1 MHRLPSVVWTL
12 AVTLFAATISHP
24 AGIQKLVPVANQAS
38 QNHFGSKAFSETGLP
53 CVPEVCLG
61 DGMRRLSAVR
71 WNKAK
76 GGSLF
81 DPTVSYAT
89 DLNVSEAQVKAI
101 GRVFKGNTSAA
112 VPYLIARTFDGDAL
126 APLSAVTVGCAADK
140 LYGQYTTTD
149 GDPTTVGIALL
160 PKGSEFQE
168 WVVVEITREIPA
180 ALSLEEM
187 NAVRQ
192 ELRSRYAR
200 WESPRLSGDVLAS
213 FTMYTV
219 NHLFFTLA
227 LRYVGDSP
235 LHPACGQEQGS
246 QPSDPLDQ
254 AHVVVTPY
262 NRRGKHPPTASG
274 STAPPVLPR
283 VSKGYPNEKHNYR
296 HLCGAST
303 HGS

>member
-1 MHRLPSVVWTL
+1 MCQECVGLRFGMPGMCLSLQQHLAMMLKWFSMAVTWLCALLTANTGGEESSMHRLPSVVWTL

-126 APLSAVTVGCAADK
+126 APLSAVTVACAADK
-140 LYGQYTTTD
+140 LYGQFTATD
-149 GDPTTVGIALL
+149 GDPTTVGI
-160 PKGSEFQE
+160 
-168 WVVVEITREIPA
+168 
-180 ALSLEEM
+180 
-187 NAVRQ
+187 
-192 ELRSRYAR
+192 
-200 WESPRLSGDVLAS
+200 
-213 FTMYTV
+213 
-219 NHLFFTLA
+219 
-227 LRYVGDSP
+227 
-235 LHPACGQEQGS
+235 
-246 QPSDPLDQ
+246 
-254 AHVVVTPY
+254 
-262 NRRGKHPPTASG
+262 
-274 STAPPVLPR
+274 
-283 VSKGYPNEKHNYR
+283 
-296 HLCGAST
+296 
-303 HGS
+303 